1 MFSHFFVTHRKIT
14 HSQIL
19 TIFAKDSQGKERTAS
34 DGASGVLGALM
45 AEEGLFFYG
54 VLVMF
59 VLSCMTRNHKQ
70 GRPHVRQLVIAAW
83 ALFSISVAAAT
94 YFSLAALHT
103 ALQA

>member
-1 MFSHFFVTHRKIT
+1 VTHRKIT
-14 HSQIL
+14 RSQIL
-19 TIFAKDSQGKERTAS
+19 TIFAKDSPGKKRAAS
-34 DGASGVLGALM
+34 DDAKGVAGALM

-59 VLSCMTRNHKQ
+59 VLSCMTRNHKE

-83 ALFSISVAAAT
+83 ALFTVSVAAAT